1 MTHFQKIGDG
11 ANVWRVKNQL
21 EAHHELWD
29 QHTIRKTAP
38 NTPHSG
44 MSDIW
49 VRYNDVKKYEE
60 SGDYRTFNDAHV
72 PVWYPAWTVIPSLKP
87 IVLDLM
93 AATEGEMLGGVLIT
107 RIPPGHGIAPHTD
120 DGWHVQY
127 YDKFYVC
134 IQNDPGATFWC
145 EHDGVKEGLEPKEGE
160 VWLFD
165 NRKLHWVENNS
176 VRDRITLIVCI
187 RTEKYGR
194 VS

>member
-1 MTHFQKIGDG
+1 MSVVTKTERRSTVQTSGCARSDIFSTPAKGALQHFLKIGE
-11 ANVWRVKNQL
+11 VEVSQL
-21 EAHHELWD
+21 AAQVAAHPELRD

-72 PVWYPAWTVIPSLKP
+72 PVWYPAWTVLPSLKP
-87 IVLDLM
+87 IVLDQM

-134 IQNDPGATFWC
+134 IQNDPGQPFGA
-145 EHDGVKEGLEPKEGE
+145 
-160 VWLFD
+160 
-165 NRKLHWVENNS
+165 S
-176 VRDRITLIVCI
+176 MMA
-187 RTEKYGR
+187 
-194 VS
+194 